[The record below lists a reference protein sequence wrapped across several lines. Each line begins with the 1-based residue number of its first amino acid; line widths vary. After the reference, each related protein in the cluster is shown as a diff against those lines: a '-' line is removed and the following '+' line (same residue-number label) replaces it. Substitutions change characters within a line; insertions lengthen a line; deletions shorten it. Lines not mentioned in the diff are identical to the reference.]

1 MPAGNCDHE
10 DAYLKDCGNLKL
22 IIIFLNAPHLINQ
35 SYFETKGWNRDYRI
49 NKLLPRQKMRYWY
62 LKQNVIGNFIL
73 KTNLI
78 LDFLIKNK
86 VIADG
91 QPTKQIRFYWIEI
104 WYVLL
109 TQILT
114 CSSWQVSLFLRW
126 LLKAGRV
133 VLYFTVY

>member
-1 MPAGNCDHE
+1 
-10 DAYLKDCGNLKL
+10 
-22 IIIFLNAPHLINQ
+22 
-35 SYFETKGWNRDYRI
+35 
-49 NKLLPRQKMRYWY
+49 MRYWY

-104 WYVLL
+104 
-109 TQILT
+109 
-114 CSSWQVSLFLRW
+114 
-126 LLKAGRV
+126 
-133 VLYFTVY
+133 